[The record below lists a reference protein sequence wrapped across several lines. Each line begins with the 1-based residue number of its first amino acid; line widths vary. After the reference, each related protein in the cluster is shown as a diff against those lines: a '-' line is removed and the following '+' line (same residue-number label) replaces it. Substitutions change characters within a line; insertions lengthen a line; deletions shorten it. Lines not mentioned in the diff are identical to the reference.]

1 MKRGVMGSYH
11 CKIQKKGTCS
21 LWKLKQLSF
30 VRRVCLINSVLTS
43 LPLFF
48 LYFPF
53 FKIPLVVLKKIVSL
67 QRNFLWGGEGESENL
82 PWVMWEN
89 VCLPKECGGLGI
101 KGLRVF
107 NEALLGEWRWMLLH
121 KK

>member
-1 MKRGVMGSYH
+1 M
-11 CKIQKKGTCS
+11 
-21 LWKLKQLSF
+21 
-30 VRRVCLINSVLTS
+30 
-43 LPLFF
+43 
-48 LYFPF
+48 
-53 FKIPLVVLKKIVSL
+53 VLKKIVSL